1 MAGKSTYLRQI
12 ALIVVLAQMGSFVP
26 ANQAR
31 VGIVDRVFT
40 RIGAAD
46 DLAGGVS
53 TFMLE
58 MQEAATICRQATPSS
73 LVVLD
78 EIGRGTS
85 SAEGAAIAQAV
96 IEYLHQH
103 IGPRMLFSTHFHQLP
118 EALATLPRL
127 ELWTFSIIQLGE
139 HLAFTHRI
147 TPGVAELSYGV
158 HTARLA
164 GLPENVLVRALA
176 LLDVPELA
184 ESGPAGPPSTSVS
197 EPAGSSNGLSL
208 AASQHTNRPDVLA
221 ALAAVD
227 VATTTPLEALLLLA
241 KWQAQLR
248 GAPSR
253 T

>member
-1 MAGKSTYLRQI
+1 
-12 ALIVVLAQMGSFVP
+12 
-26 ANQAR
+26 
-31 VGIVDRVFT
+31 
-40 RIGAAD
+40 
-46 DLAGGVS
+46 
-53 TFMLE
+53 
-58 MQEAATICRQATPSS
+58 
-73 LVVLD
+73 
-78 EIGRGTS
+78 
-85 SAEGAAIAQAV
+85 
-96 IEYLHQH
+96 
-103 IGPRMLFSTHFHQLP
+103 MLFSTHFHQLP